1 MVIIY
6 YYYLYFYNPVGRDS
20 ETVSL
25 SDKRTVKREGV
36 EEEVAAIIKPNSLAI
51 NIKMQSTY

>member
-1 MVIIY
+1 M
-6 YYYLYFYNPVGRDS
+6 GRGS